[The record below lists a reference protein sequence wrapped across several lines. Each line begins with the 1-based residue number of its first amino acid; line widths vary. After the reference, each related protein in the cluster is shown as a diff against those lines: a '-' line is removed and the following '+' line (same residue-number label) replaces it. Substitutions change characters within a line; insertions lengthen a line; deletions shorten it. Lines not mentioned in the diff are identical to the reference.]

1 MNSKT
6 LTDEMKEAFSS
17 FDPILARN
25 KFEELYTAVG
35 PAKAV
40 KTLVNVIRGCSSD
53 SWFLQNVQ
61 LLSIF
66 NCRHLS
72 GINSALLTQIPLVG
86 PSLSMKELEEEVIR
100 LFYEIAQKQMESGG
114 STLFFSFEKFNDEYA
129 KITRLG
135 LERRQIELM
144 SAKKKLIESL
154 KHAKETDWIDLIQLW
169 GTHHGFESLAQMH
182 IGRYIEKSKIRP
194 ILEFLV
200 TFESEIKESNKGDE
214 LVELSKNK
222 LELVEGISCVFGG
235 ISLWTK
241 RNEKWH
247 EPTLTQIR
255 ETVTSLDVI
264 QSTTMSNLLL
274 ETLAATWLFPK
285 NTYDSWQTRYQILK
299 IHQSQSIAEEYNMY
313 VTFLNSLDCSDNRTG
328 KYSEKVLTIVLQ
340 KCIDFNFQDIYATI
354 IKMLMCLGKN
364 HDSVRSHIA
373 LKFLKKY
380 YIEKIIEDLIQGSR
394 LNSWL
399 DRNLECY
406 HVGEFKTLV
415 LDAFRKD
422 TERDPERFKRWHD
435 VRKAFNKLEIRDAP
449 VEIAQHM
456 HLQKPEDLGFLNDYA
471 AALAEAGQLD
481 EAKEIFERIL
491 KQNPSNAGYMNNLAF
506 VIYLSG
512 NCEKAMSLSEK
523 AIALSGNDHH
533 AWHTYGAS
541 LHCLGKFNEAEKA
554 YRKSIECERKHI
566 DAWEDLIRLL
576 EEMKRFDEVEKEK
589 ARLAKVKSR
598 MFLYQ

>member
-1 MNSKT
+1 MKSKT
-6 LTDEMKEAFSS
+6 VTDEMNDAFSS
-17 FDPILARN
+17 FDPIMVRN

-35 PAKAV
+35 PAKAM
-40 KTLVNVIRGCSSD
+40 KTLVDVIRGCSSD

-61 LLSIF
+61 LLSVF
-66 NCRHLS
+66 NCKHLS
-72 GINSALLTQIPLVG
+72 GISSGLLTQLPEVG
-86 PSLSMKELEEEVIR
+86 PSLSIKELEEEVIR
-100 LFYEIAQKQMESGG
+100 LFYEITQEQMELGE
-114 STLFFSFEKFNDEYA
+114 STLFFNFEKFDDKHA
-129 KITRLG
+129 KITHLG
-135 LERRQIELM
+135 LERRKIELM
-144 SAKKKLIESL
+144 SAKESLIESL
-154 KHAKETDWIDLIQLW
+154 KHAKETDLIDLIQLW
-169 GTHHGFESLAQMH
+169 GTHHGFESLPQMH
-182 IGRYIEKSKIRP
+182 IGRYIEKSKIQP

-200 TFESEIKESNKGDE
+200 TFESEFKESNKDDE
-214 LVELSKNK
+214 LVELGNNK
-222 LELVEGISCVFGG
+222 LELVEGISSVFGG

-241 RNEKWH
+241 RTERWH
-247 EPTLTQIR
+247 QPTLTEIR

-264 QSTTMSNLLL
+264 ESTTMNNLLL

-285 NTYDSWQTRYQILK
+285 NSHDSWHIRSQILK
-299 IHQSQSIAEEYNMY
+299 IHQSQSNVEEYNMLI
-313 VTFLNSLDCSDNRTG
+313 TFLNSLDCSDNRPG
-328 KYSEKVLTIVLQ
+328 KYSEKVLTTVLQ
-340 KCIDFNFQDIYATI
+340 KCIDFSMQDIYATT

-364 HDSVRSHIA
+364 HDSVKSHIA
-373 LKFLKKY
+373 IKFLKEY

-394 LNSWL
+394 LNNWL
-399 DRNLECY
+399 DRNSECY
-406 HVGEFKTLV
+406 HVDEFKTLV

-422 TERDPERFKRWHD
+422 TERDPERIKRWND

-523 AIALSGNDHH
+523 AIALSGKDHH

-541 LHCLGKFNEAEKA
+541 LHCLGKFKEAEKA
-554 YRKSIECERKHI
+554 YRKSIECEREHL

-576 EEMKRFDEVEKEK
+576 EEMKRYDEVEKEK
-589 ARLAKVKSR
+589 ASFAKVKSS
-598 MFLYQ
+598 MFLYR